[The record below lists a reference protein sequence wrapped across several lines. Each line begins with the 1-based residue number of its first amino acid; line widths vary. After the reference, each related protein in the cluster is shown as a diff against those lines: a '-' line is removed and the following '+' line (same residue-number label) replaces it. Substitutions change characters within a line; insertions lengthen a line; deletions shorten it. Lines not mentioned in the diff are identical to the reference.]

1 MQSTTNSLIERKA
14 QQDKRDP
21 SLPTLTVVAFLPPQ
35 LNLFVFFCNWSAKFR
50 SRLLKFIPT
59 GVNISAL

>member
-1 MQSTTNSLIERKA
+1 MQSTNSLIESKA

-35 LNLFVFFCNWSAKFR
+35 LNLFVFFLS
-50 SRLLKFIPT
+50 LVGQVPE
-59 GVNISAL
+59 

>member
-1 MQSTTNSLIERKA
+1 MQSTNSLIEIKA

-21 SLPTLTVVAFLPPQ
+21 TLSTLTVVAFLPPQ
-35 LNLFVFFCNWSAKFR
+35 LNLFVFFCKWSAKFR

>member
-35 LNLFVFFCNWSAKFR
+35 LNLFVFSV
-50 SRLLKFIPT
+50 T
-59 GVNISAL
+59 GRPSSGVGC